1 MPTTT
6 IRLDEDLKARIAAT
20 AGRAGKSPH
29 AFIVDTLTETVEQ
42 NEIDEA
48 FDRLAEERWAEVLAT
63 GATVGWDATKA
74 WLEARTRGES
84 PERPRPQCPTP

>member
-1 MPTTT
+1 MPTTI
-6 IRLDEDLKARIAAT
+6 IRLDEDLNARIAAA

-29 AFIVDTLTETVEQ
+29 AFIVDTLTETIEQ

-63 GATVGWDATKA
+63 GETVGWDETKA
-74 WLEARTRGES
+74 WLEARARGES
-84 PERPRPQCPTP
+84 PERPRPRRPSP

>member
-6 IRLDEDLKARIAAT
+6 IRLDEDLKARIAAA

-29 AFIVDTLTETVEQ
+29 AFIVDTLTETIEQ

-63 GATVGWDATKA
+63 GETVGWDDTKA
-74 WLEARTRGES
+74 WLEARARSES
-84 PERPRPQCPTP
+84 PKRPGPRRPTP